1 MEPLVVLLGA
11 ILWLWPPSILWRRK
25 RDEYKSTLF
34 YPDAKFRQMA
44 TTGCVVL
51 RHTGQGEQEEDMKNV
66 DQCRWSTSTHM
77 RNLWLNW
84 KTSIHMGD
92 IWKVQQGTASFARH
106 PDFIS
111 QAYFRSKLFCSC
123 EAIHMHIGKVDWTQ
137 KWCHFILSKNMIL
150 LWLEYLSETC

>member
-1 MEPLVVLLGA
+1 MDMHLWSHWLYYWVLFCDCDLPPFYDVVNGMSMRALFFIPMLNFVKWQLRDAWFYDTRDRGSRRRIWKMSINA
-11 ILWLWPPSILWRRK
+11 GGPPPRI
-25 RDEYKSTLF
+25 
-34 YPDAKFRQMA
+34 
-44 TTGCVVL
+44 
-51 RHTGQGEQEEDMKNV
+51 
-66 DQCRWSTSTHM
+66 M

-123 EAIHMHIGKVDWTQ
+123 EAIHMHIGKVDLTQ
-137 KWCHFILSKNMIL
+137 KWCTKVLPFYTL
-150 LWLEYLSETC
+150 